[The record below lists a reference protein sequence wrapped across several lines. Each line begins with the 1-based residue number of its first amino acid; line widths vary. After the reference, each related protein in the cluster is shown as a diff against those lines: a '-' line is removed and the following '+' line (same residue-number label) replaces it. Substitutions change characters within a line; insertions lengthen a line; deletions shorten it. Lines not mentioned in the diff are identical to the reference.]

1 MTRRLWQGWRHAPR
15 HGHRMQAIPYKNH
28 LIRPD
33 SPALA
38 SGGWRPRAWV
48 VSPRGSRRAQH
59 PIFPPGESRPTLQQA
74 NQYAIELAKKWIDE
88 QGR

>member
-1 MTRRLWQGWRHAPR
+1 MH
-15 HGHRMQAIPYKNH
+15 AIPYKQY

-33 SPALA
+33 SQALP

-48 VSPRGSRRAQH
+48 VSPRGSRGAQQ
-59 PIFPPGESRPTLQQA
+59 PIFPPAETRPTLQQA
-74 NQYAIELAKKWIDE
+74 NQYAIELARKWIDE